1 MRELEDAVAPP
12 KKTSSFSY
20 VHAKRRDIDDILL
33 QQPARK
39 RGPRKNEENQA
50 TAQSSMAD
58 DSSNTNSTTAE
69 SSSHVYHTSDIE
81 CACKNYIY
89 CNCIHQSLL

>member
-1 MRELEDAVAPP
+1 LRELEDAVAPP
-12 KKTSSFSY
+12 KKTSSVSY
-20 VHAKRRDIDDILL
+20 VRAKRRDIDGILL

-39 RGPRKNEENQA
+39 RGPRKKEEKQA

-58 DSSNTNSTTAE
+58 DSSKSTTAE
-69 SSSHVYHTSDIE
+69 SSSHVYHKSDIE